1 MNSKI
6 FMIYR
11 VDLFGPKD
19 RQFPGDWGFTFELD
33 NEVAIKL
40 RDKKIKSSFVNNF
53 QETGRGIIKG
63 FGLEEFG
70 LIQNP
75 YQFIED
81 SALIQGVNVP
91 GNACDMYLDNY
102 AMDNFMESF
111 ERHKEFILK
120 IKEIRPEDV
129 RRVPVSYV
137 PHNVDT
143 PLQASG
149 LLSLLLNWAN
159 WAEVLIQK

>member
-1 MNSKI
+1 
-6 FMIYR
+6 MIYR

-19 RQFPGDWGFTFELD
+19 RNFPGDWGFCFEL
-33 NEVAIKL
+33 NTEVAIKL
-40 RDKKIKSSFVNNF
+40 RDEKINYSIVDNF
-53 QETGRGIIKG
+53 QETGRSIIKG

-70 LIQNP
+70 IINNP
-75 YQFIED
+75 YHFIED

-91 GNACDMYLDNY
+91 GNACDLSLDDY

-111 ERHKEFILK
+111 ESYKSFILENK
-120 IKEIRPEDV
+120 KTRLEDIRKV
-129 RRVPVSYV
+129 AVSYV

-159 WAEVLIQK
+159 WAEIYAQRF